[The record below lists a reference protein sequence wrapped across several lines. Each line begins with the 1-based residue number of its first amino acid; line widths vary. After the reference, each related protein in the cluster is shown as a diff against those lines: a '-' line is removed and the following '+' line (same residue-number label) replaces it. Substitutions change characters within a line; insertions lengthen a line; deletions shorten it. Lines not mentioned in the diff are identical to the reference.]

1 MTSAMW
7 WSSCSQ
13 ALRTGTARPVATLL
27 TAATRRATLCE
38 ITQAREKHKRQTLG
52 CLPNLASKN
61 SARKNSAH
69 AVWWLILSC
78 LRYVRHLARLL
89 IDAVAD
95 AVCGVCACGPWQ
107 DPSSWPDAIDEP
119 GLQATPSPGEE
130 FLMSTG
136 NFMHFTDTND
146 LQLDGCTLA
155 RSATTC
161 PARAPGSA

>member
-89 IDAVAD
+89 IDAVAMLY
-95 AVCGVCACGPWQ
+95 AVYVHVVRGK
-107 DPSSWPDAIDEP
+107 ILHL
-119 GLQATPSPGEE
+119 GLTP
-130 FLMSTG
+130 LMSR
-136 NFMHFTDTND
+136 
-146 LQLDGCTLA
+146 GCRRPLPLE
-155 RSATTC
+155 RSF
-161 PARAPGSA
+161 